1 MYFPGMSIFGD
12 FDSKLSSFVEKLD
25 KNELTLEDILNEEE
39 IIKDIKNNND
49 SKFLKFFT
57 NKTIQKLIDYSTKM
71 PESNEHNIG
80 YKYPFNST
88 EILCSENI
96 NFQNKL
102 MSEKPLGQT
111 EEEINVVNK
120 IKNRGDFLFKLF
132 EAINN
137 TDKREGIGNDE
148 ENGDDEDD
156 SEDFDEDQPQIIHNN
171 NNNQNNKII
180 YENVDYLL
188 GFLKESNE
196 TKENYVLAGYFYK
209 ILTTLINV
217 HSNKIVQYLYDY
229 PKKDEFDVLG
239 LLVKNM
245 NRKSMCNIIQKLLL
259 FDDDLVQNLDD
270 QKINLLE
277 VILQELNDTNEKQK
291 YECICDSLA
300 SIMVNKQFFDLFMK
314 KANLL
319 EMLYNILINSKNNK
333 KKCSLLQLLTKINDN
348 ILQHFQSKCTPN
360 LYENNDLMPLNFDT
374 CNSNNKS
381 LSCPDE
387 NNNSENLKNYLLN
400 YFDILEKSKF
410 LFLDDLGNYSQEEN
424 AEFISTY
431 LETQKKIGIKK
442 IVQAEY
448 IRTLFDIFVNS
459 YFAGFHKGKIEEL
472 INIANNQNIFWNLH
486 NLFFSFPFSNIYQIY
501 YNQIIEI
508 ILNQNSPNCLID
520 FFISDNIEN
529 KNLINIYIDII
540 INNIKF
546 IFKLT
551 NTKSLNPI
559 FPYCIT
565 LLNKIFNSQNLHL
578 KEIIE
583 KNKDLTAFN
592 EIMGKEVQ
600 EIFDQKLLLSS
611 QGINF
616 GELEEELTSFGPK
629 NFLELLE
636 EDLNIYASYKNGND
650 YNLLLK
656 EKKER
661 IEKEKQEKEKGKEK
675 EKKDTKKVQYLEDLD
690 EVEEEEDP
698 LFKVQKISLEN
709 EKGNFLSLLNRPIE
723 EVYKDIDDKKI
734 DIGIDKDKDKD
745 KDKDEDNKD
754 KKNRRIDIKDLEDDI
769 EEKENTNMDEN
780 EKEKI
785 NKENNAINEDISPN
799 NVDNQIYYIEYHRKT
814 VDDNK
819 EAKEN

>member
-1 MYFPGMSIFGD
+1 MMMYFPGMNIFGD
-12 FDSKLSSFVEKLD
+12 FDSNLSSFVEKLD
-25 KNELTLEDILNEEE
+25 KNELTLEDILNEET

-49 SKFLKFFT
+49 SKFLKFF
-57 NKTIQKLIDYSTKM
+57 NNEKIQKLIDYSTKM
-71 PESNEHNIG
+71 PKSNEHNIG

-96 NFQNKL
+96 NFQNIL
-102 MSEKPLGQT
+102 MSEKPLDQS
-111 EEEINVVNK
+111 EEEINIINK
-120 IKNRGDFLFKLF
+120 IKHRDGFLFKLF

-137 TDKREGIGNDE
+137 SDKKEGGIGIDE
-148 ENGDDEDD
+148 EYSDDEEE
-156 SEDFDEDQPQIIHNN
+156 SEDLDKEQPQIIHNN
-171 NNNQNNKII
+171 NPNNKNNRII

-196 TKENYVLAGYFYK
+196 AKENYVLAGYFYK

-259 FDDDLVQNLDD
+259 FEEDLVQNLDD
-270 QKINLLE
+270 HKINLLE
-277 VILQELNDTNEKQK
+277 TILQELNDTNEKQK

-314 KANLL
+314 KSNLL
-319 EMLYNILINSKNNK
+319 EILYDILINSENNK
-333 KKCSLLQLLTKINDN
+333 KKCSLLKLLTKINDN
-348 ILQHFQSKCTPN
+348 ILQHFNNKCTPN
-360 LYENNDLMPLNFDT
+360 LYENNDLIPLNFDT

-381 LSCPDE
+381 LSCLDE

-400 YFDILEKSKF
+400 YFDILEKSQF
-410 LFLDDLGNYSQEEN
+410 LFLDDLANCAQEEN

-442 IVQAEY
+442 IVQAEN

-459 YFAGFHKGKIEEL
+459 YFAGFHKGKIEKL

-508 ILNQNSPNCLID
+508 ILNENSPNCLID
-520 FFISDNIEN
+520 SLISDNIEN

-551 NTKSLNPI
+551 NTQSLNPI
-559 FPYCIT
+559 FPYCVT
-565 LLNKIFNSQNLHL
+565 LLNKMFNSPNLHL

-600 EIFDQKLLLSS
+600 EIFDQRLLLSS

-650 YNLLLK
+650 YKILLK

-675 EKKDTKKVQYLEDLD
+675 KNVKKVQLLEDLD
-690 EVEEEEDP
+690 EVEEVP
-698 LFKVQKISLEN
+698 LSKEKKISLEN
-709 EKGNFLSLLNRPIE
+709 EKDNFLSLLNRPIE
-723 EVYKDIDDKKI
+723 EVYKDVDDKKI

-745 KDKDEDNKD
+745 ENNKD
-754 KKNRRIDIKDLEDDI
+754 KKSHRIEIKDLEDDI
-769 EEKENTNMDEN
+769 EEKESANMDEK

-785 NKENNAINEDISPN
+785 NKENNTINEDISPN
-799 NVDNQIYYIEYHRKT
+799 TVDNKIYHIEYHRKT
-814 VDDNK
+814 VDNNEEENENK
-819 EAKEN
+819 IDG

>member
-1 MYFPGMSIFGD
+1 MMMYFPGMNIFGD
-12 FDSKLSSFVEKLD
+12 FDSNLSSFVEKLD

-137 TDKREGIGNDE
+137 TDKREGIGIDE
-148 ENGDDEDD
+148 ENGNDEDY
-156 SEDFDEDQPQIIHNN
+156 SEDFDEDQPQIIHNNN

-387 NNNSENLKNYLLN
+387 NSNSETLKNYLLN

-410 LFLDDLGNYSQEEN
+410 LFLDDLGNCSQEEN

-442 IVQAEY
+442 IVQVEY

-459 YFAGFHKGKIEEL
+459 YFAGFHKGKIEKL

-520 FFISDNIEN
+520 SLISDNIEN

-551 NTKSLNPI
+551 NTQSLSPI

-578 KEIIE
+578 KEIIK

-650 YNLLLK
+650 YKILLK

-675 EKKDTKKVQYLEDLD
+675 NNVKKVQLLEDLD
-690 EVEEEEDP
+690 EVEEVP
-698 LFKVQKISLEN
+698 LLEVQKISLEN
-709 EKGNFLSLLNRPIE
+709 EKHNFLSLLNRPIE
-723 EVYKDIDDKKI
+723 EVYKDVDDKKI

-745 KDKDEDNKD
+745 ENNKD
-754 KKNRRIDIKDLEDDI
+754 KKSHRIEIKDLEDDI
-769 EEKENTNMDEN
+769 EEKESANMDEK

-785 NKENNAINEDISPN
+785 NKENNTINEDISPN
-799 NVDNQIYYIEYHRKT
+799 TVDNKIYHIEYHRKT
-814 VDDNK
+814 VDNN
-819 EAKEN
+819 EEENENN